1 MRPPIGERNPPGNDL
16 AMERLLRQSTLQ
28 TLDVCH
34 DGAAPPRRET
44 AELSS
49 RSVTIDAA
57 VQMATE
63 PGQTSFT
70 GAGSAAAG
78 VVNPQVLICILFS
91 GHCRTHTHTY
101 THTHTH
107 THAHTHT
114 HTHTHIHTHT
124 HTHTLCFRLVSIA
137 HFISQFI
144 SLSTLILFGF
154 FIAAPIDQPKHQLFS
169 IRITWLTS
177 SDAHLFATSFAQLL
191 RRIKQEIKA
200 VHSSPHPGFDVYPS
214 ESNISFWK
222 VVMEAPTDDS
232 CLYSGGTYVATPPC
246 VNSDV

>member
-1 MRPPIGERNPPGNDL
+1 LVMRPPIGERNPPGNDL
-16 AMERLLRQSTLQ
+16 AMERLLRQSTFQ

-91 GHCRTHTHTY
+91 GHCHTY
-101 THTHTH
+101 
-107 THAHTHT
+107 T

-124 HTHTLCFRLVSIA
+124 HTHTRARTHTHTHTFTHTHTHTHTHTFTHTHTHTHTHTQTHTYTHTHTRA
-137 HFISQFI
+137 RATRFHF
-144 SLSTLILFGF
+144 SLHLTIHLTLNTF
-154 FIAAPIDQPKHQLFS
+154 
-169 IRITWLTS
+169 
-177 SDAHLFATSFAQLL
+177 
-191 RRIKQEIKA
+191 
-200 VHSSPHPGFDVYPS
+200 
-214 ESNISFWK
+214 SFW
-222 VVMEAPTDDS
+222 
-232 CLYSGGTYVATPPC
+232 LL
-246 VNSDV
+246 